1 MLQCK
6 WETLQDTQQRETW
19 NFRTTILL
27 LFNFVASRDLIPI
40 LIWGNEY
47 SFRWCMNVNYIW
59 DSKKSRCRD
68 QVFFWVWLLDPSSTQ
83 TEIGAFCFFP
93 CQISTFCQI
102 LDLVPHLLQ
111 VRVPIGVEQITLPEK
126 DLHLTWFRI
135 CSYSLFF
142 QKLNLQK
149 WPDSTMSDVGLSSN
163 ELVRRSFSSSQKLS
177 RPYTS
182 TCTKAPLFSVQVGK
196 MGHID
201 FFMHSFSIFMMIYNC
216 KFTTVNCKLWYT
228 NCVLHIHSSLPR
240 KLGYQY

>member
-1 MLQCK
+1 MPMLQCK

-40 LIWGNEY
+40 LIWGNGFT
-47 SFRWCMNVNYIW
+47 SDRSQMNVNYIW
-59 DSKKSRCRD
+59 DSKKSSWPNICHICQD
-68 QVFFWVWLLDPSSTQ
+68 QSFFWVWLLDPSSTQ
-83 TEIGAFCFFP
+83 TEIGAFSFFLAKSP
-93 CQISTFCQI
+93 LFAKSP
-102 LDLVPHLLQ
+102 LDLGPHLLQ

-149 WPDSTMSDVGLSSN
+149 WPNSTMSGVGLSSN

-201 FFMHSFSIFMMIYNC
+201 FFMHSFSIFMMII
-216 KFTTVNCKLWYT
+216 T
-228 NCVLHIHSSLPR
+228 NHILCN
-240 KLGYQY
+240 LQL